1 MAFLKFPD
9 GPTVLKEYVCPDYE
23 PTEKEIQDYAVWLG
37 MDPEEDRDLFWI
49 ARAGVKSPMP
59 EPWKPCLWEDSEMF
73 FFNFET
79 GQSVWDHPCDEY
91 YRRMYLEKKAER
103 VARLVASGSMS
114 ADQKDQKDKKA
125 KKKKK
130 EKKEKNKDQA
140 PPPANSLGSVASL
153 PPELQL
159 DVSAQDQM
167 LGTEDGGAQPNEAQR
182 ESQQRHASS
191 PALKECTTHRV
202 LAADVPLRLEMS

>member
-1 MAFLKFPD
+1 VLFRSGSPAAYCRAICAAPHALLLVAWSMAFLKFPD

-130 EKKEKNKDQA
+130 GKKKKTDDDEKKEEVD
-140 PPPANSLGSVASL
+140 SIDRIEGWIT
-153 PPELQL
+153 
-159 DVSAQDQM
+159 D
-167 LGTEDGGAQPNEAQR
+167 
-182 ESQQRHASS
+182 
-191 PALKECTTHRV
+191 EC
-202 LAADVPLRLEMS
+202 